1 MLNKCSNRLCYRVT
15 NLYDLC
21 TYKLIQLRLRGHSYV
36 TYVRSLIDVRSLLNF
51 YIGKSEHAR
60 VKTHEEDIVVIQYLS
75 VICYGILT
83 VTRTLEQSFDFR
95 G

>member
-51 YIGKSEHAR
+51 YTGKSEHAR